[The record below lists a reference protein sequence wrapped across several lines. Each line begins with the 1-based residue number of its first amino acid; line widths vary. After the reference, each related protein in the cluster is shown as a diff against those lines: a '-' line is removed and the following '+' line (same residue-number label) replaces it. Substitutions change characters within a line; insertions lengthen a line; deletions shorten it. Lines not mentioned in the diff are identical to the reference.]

1 MKYIYLRIFNYQS
14 ILNSNTA
21 TEEAMYT
28 VKFIKLN
35 EDARAPMRA
44 HEDDAGFDLYSCEDY
59 LLKSHTYGAVAT
71 GICIELPKGTEGQVR
86 PRSGLAAKHGI
97 TVLNAPGTIDA
108 GYRGEL
114 KCILINHGEEDFQIT
129 KGMRIAQLMVKPI
142 FETEFVEAS
151 SLDETDRG
159 TGGFGSSGLK

>member
-1 MKYIYLRIFNYQS
+1 MKHIYLQIFNCQG
-14 ILNSNTA
+14 ILNPNT
-21 TEEAMYT
+21 TMEEAMYT

-108 GYRGEL
+108 GYRGEV

-142 FETEFVEAS
+142 FETEFVEAA
-151 SLDETDRG
+151 SLEESDRG